1 MCVSKSIGLACGGRE
16 IYHFCFVLLCIR
28 GQIPSTRPPG
38 GLYSGR
44 RFNGGF
50 FAIWGGIYLEAY
62 TWRGSF
68 SEFYGMLNEEHFT
81 FHLQELFYPKNP
93 KMCDSILVTLV
104 KMWPHYNQSR
114 RENATPSSSTSP
126 LVSYKEVPFPPPPG
140 RLLVSSENGHRQVRN
155 ITSKEGK
162 LTFI

>member
-38 GLYSGR
+38 GLYSDR

-62 TWRGSF
+62 TWRGLF

-104 KMWPHYNQSR
+104 KM
-114 RENATPSSSTSP
+114 
-126 LVSYKEVPFPPPPG
+126 
-140 RLLVSSENGHRQVRN
+140 
-155 ITSKEGK
+155 
-162 LTFI
+162 